1 MEECVKISVL
11 KGGFLS
17 SGYLNFIS
25 KCGLPEGISI
35 VYNVNLNMGTRIKS
49 SANVNWSN
57 SQPNDRVEKTGRYS
71 IYLQCE
77 SVD

>member
-1 MEECVKISVL
+1 MKISVL

-57 SQPNDRVEKTGRYS
+57 SVNLMIELKKLEGILF
-71 IYLQCE
+71 IYN
-77 SVD
+77 VNP